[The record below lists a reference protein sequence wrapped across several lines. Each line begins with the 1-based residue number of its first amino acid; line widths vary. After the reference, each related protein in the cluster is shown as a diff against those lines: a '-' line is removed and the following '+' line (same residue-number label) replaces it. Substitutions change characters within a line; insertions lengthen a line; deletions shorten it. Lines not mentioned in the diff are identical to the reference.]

1 MKSILF
7 LLLFCIPAF
16 GQLAGQLEDQF
27 PEAPE
32 PIKPMPYGGWAH
44 DKAGEPKVSS
54 PWTKKFIIAHSVELA
69 ANIFDIESSQH
80 SFARGCVE
88 GGFDGG
94 SGIHRPSRTE
104 MYTQD
109 MISFEV
115 LGTLDWI
122 IQRSH
127 PPKAI
132 EMDAVCQSGIRD
144 NPTHGWWV
152 ERGREMLLTL
162 RRVTK
167 TGQWD

>member
-7 LLLFCIPAF
+7 LLLLCIPAL
-16 GQLAGQLEDQF
+16 GQLSGQLEDQF

-32 PIKPMPYGGWAH
+32 PTKAMPYGGWAH
-44 DKAGEPKVSS
+44 DKAGESKESS

-88 GGFDGG
+88 GGLDGG
-94 SGIHRPSRTE
+94 INRPSRKE
-104 MYTQD
+104 MYAQD
-109 MISFEV
+109 MISFAL

-127 PPKAI
+127 PPKALRW
-132 EMDAVCQSGIRD
+132 MPYA
-144 NPTHGWWV
+144 NPVYGTIQHMVGGLKGV
-152 ERGREMLLTL
+152 ERC
-162 RRVTK
+162 
-167 TGQWD
+167 W

>member
-1 MKSILF
+1 
-7 LLLFCIPAF
+7 
-16 GQLAGQLEDQF
+16 
-27 PEAPE
+27 
-32 PIKPMPYGGWAH
+32 
-44 DKAGEPKVSS
+44 VSS

-109 MISFEV
+109 MISFAV
-115 LGTLDWI
+115 LGTLDWT

-127 PPKAI
+127 PPKALRW
-132 EMDAVCQSGIRD
+132 MPYA
-144 NPTHGWWV
+144 NPAYGTIQHMVGGLKGV
-152 ERGREMLLTL
+152 ERCC
-162 RRVTK
+162 
-167 TGQWD
+167 